1 MCVIDIYS
9 KYARVIPL
17 KDEKGIMITNAF
29 QTILYESIPKSNKIW
44 VDMGSKFYNRSMK
57 SWLEK
62 NGIKIHSTH
71 NEWISVVTEI
81 FIRTLSN
88 KIYK

>member
-17 KDEKGIMITNAF
+17 KDEKGITIANAF
-29 QTILYESIPKSNKIW
+29 QKILDESIPKSNKIG
-44 VDMGSKFYNRSMK
+44 VDMGREFYNRSMK

-71 NEWISVVTEI
+71 NE
-81 FIRTLSN
+81 
-88 KIYK
+88 